1 MRKPLNFIDFH
12 KHYLPVRAGV
22 CTGSGSV
29 SSSPVASSIGP
40 TRVVSARTRM
50 LLEAP
55 IIPTLLRLAA
65 PNVLNLLAFV
75 GLITFDGLF
84 VGRLGPDA
92 LAGIS
97 LVFPWVMLMQ
107 HAAASGM
114 GGAVSSAVARALGA
128 GNRERADDLAVH
140 AFLLALMLTA
150 FFSVLMLLAGPV
162 IYRWMGGHGPI
173 LEAAIAY
180 SNVAFGGLL
189 SIWMLN
195 LLGNVVRGTGNM
207 GLPAAVIVVSVLGH
221 VIVSPM
227 LIFGFGPIPA
237 LGPAGAG
244 WGLVTSFGAGS
255 IVLFAYLRSA
265 RSFVTLSFRGMRLQ
279 WELFGEFFR
288 VGVPGMLNVA
298 ITNITVI
305 TLTGIAGHLGR
316 DAAIG
321 YAMGARLEYIIIPLG
336 FGIGTGIVALVGT
349 NWGAKQYARARAIAW
364 TGGALVAAACG
375 AVGLFFAVFPS
386 LWMSI
391 FTAEDEVIRIGV
403 SYLQLVGPTYALY
416 GFGIGLYFAC
426 QGYGQVVFAVLAN
439 GIRLLLATGGG
450 LIAMYW
456 METGATGI
464 FAAVALGFMAYAALT
479 STALSRIK
487 IATQAKGM
495 S

>member
-1 MRKPLNFIDFH
+1 MEHRISLIPLAVT
-12 KHYLPVRAGV
+12 P
-22 CTGSGSV
+22 
-29 SSSPVASSIGP
+29 
-40 TRVVSARTRM
+40 SAPARPIAPRTKM

-55 IIPTLLRLAA
+55 ILPTLLRLAA

-107 HAAASGM
+107 HGAASGM

-128 GNRERADDLAVH
+128 GQRERANALATH
-140 AFLLALMLTA
+140 AVWLALMLSA
-150 FFSVLMLLAGPV
+150 FFSFLMLLAGPV
-162 IYRWMGGHGPI
+162 IYRWMGGHGAI
-173 LEAAIAY
+173 LDAAIAY
-180 SNVAFGGLL
+180 SNVAFGGAL

-195 LLGNVVRGTGNM
+195 LLCNVVRGTGNM
-207 GLPAAVIVVSVLGH
+207 ALPATLIVVCVLGH
-221 VIVSPM
+221 IVISPM
-227 LIFGFGPIPA
+227 LIFGLGPIPA

-244 WGLVTSFGAGS
+244 WGLVTSFGVGS
-255 IVLFAYLRSA
+255 IFLLAYLRSA
-265 RSFVTLSFRGMRLQ
+265 SSLVTLSFRGIRFQ
-279 WELFGEFFR
+279 WELLGEFFR

-305 TLTGIAGHLGR
+305 ALTGVAGHLGR
-316 DAAIG
+316 DTAIA

-364 TGGALVAAACG
+364 SGGAVAAAFCG
-375 AVGLFFAVFPS
+375 AVGLFFALFPR

-391 FTAEDEVIRIGV
+391 FTADEEIIRIGV
-403 SYLQLVGPTYALY
+403 SYLQIVGPTYALY

-426 QGYGQVVFAVLAN
+426 QGYGKLVLAVVAN
-439 GIRLLLATGGG
+439 GIRLLLAAGGG
-450 LIAMYW
+450 FIAMFW
-456 METGATGI
+456 MDAGTTGI
-464 FAAVALGFMAYAALT
+464 FVAIAVGFFVYGGLT
-479 STALSRIK
+479 ACVLLRLLKPASAPEQEARP
-487 IATQAKGM
+487 
-495 S
+495 